1 MTLSTPPA
9 TSVTTPAAQ
18 EPPDLPPSDGQAG
31 ASEQGGVKAGRFR
44 LLLWFLLLSFASV
57 SLVSVTSA
65 FLLARFMTERMLMLD
80 VKLTTEFVNH
90 MFKFENADNEFAGGL
105 RLPPRETLGRFFNHV
120 GQMPDVIRANIY
132 LLDGTVYWSTD
143 KSIVG
148 RRFTDNDELAE
159 SAKGVPM
166 AELGAIG
173 TDDKEEHFNLGPPG
187 MQFIENYIP
196 MYREGRLDQQVLGVA
211 EIYRTPANLL
221 DVIRTGEWMI
231 FAVAALGALLII
243 GTLCWLVGYA
253 DRVIR
258 RQNVA
263 IAESERLATAGEMA
277 AAVAHGLRNPLA
289 AIRSSAELGI
299 RFRTVERILPLLDDI
314 VLQADRLEHWVRQYL
329 TAIEPHK
336 NDRCSDVRAV
346 LGAVHGA
353 LSAEMERQGIVWQE
367 GLAPALPA
375 TGIGPALL
383 EQLLN
388 GVVANAV
395 QAMPEG
401 GTINVTA
408 KPASPTTVLV
418 EVVDTGCGMTEEQLQ
433 RAFQPFVTSKQSGLG
448 LGLALARRILAR
460 HGGSIAIASA
470 LGHGTTV
477 SISLPIAR

>member
-1 MTLSTPPA
+1 MALRRRRARPAGLSEEGR
-9 TSVTTPAAQ
+9 VR
-18 EPPDLPPSDGQAG
+18 G
-31 ASEQGGVKAGRFR
+31 GRFR
-44 LLLWFLLLSFASV
+44 LMHWFLLLSFVSV
-57 SLVSVTSA
+57 SLVGVTSA
-65 FLLARFMTERMLMLD
+65 LLLARFMTDRMLMLD

-105 RLPPRETLGRFFNHV
+105 RLPPRDTLERFFTHV

-148 RRFTDNDELAE
+148 RRFTDNEELEE
-159 SAKGVPM
+159 SAKGQPM
-166 AELGAIG
+166 AELGTIG
-173 TDDKEEHFNLGPPG
+173 PDDKEEHLNLGPPG

-196 MYREGRLDQQVLGVA
+196 MYRDGRNDQQVLGVA

-221 DVIRTGEWMI
+221 QVIRTGEWMI
-231 FAVAALGALLII
+231 FAGAALGTLLIV

-263 IAESERLATAGEMA
+263 IAELERLATAGEMA

-299 RFRTVERILPLLDDI
+299 RLRSTERILPLLDDI

-329 TAIEPHK
+329 TAIEPH
-336 NDRCSDVRAV
+336 NHDRCDDLRPVLEAARRAV
-346 LGAVHGA
+346 TTELK
-353 LSAEMERQGIVWQE
+353 RQGIVWQE
-367 GLAPALPA
+367 RLAPDLPA
-375 TGIGPALL
+375 TRIGPALL
-383 EQLLN
+383 EQLLS

-395 QAMPEG
+395 QAMPDG
-401 GTINVTA
+401 GTITVTA
-408 KPASPTTVLV
+408 KPANPTTLLV
-418 EVVDTGCGMTEEQLQ
+418 EITDTGCGMTGEQLR

-460 HGGSIAIASA
+460 HGGDVAISSMP
-470 LGHGTTV
+470 GQGTTV
-477 SISLPIAR
+477 TLSLPIAR